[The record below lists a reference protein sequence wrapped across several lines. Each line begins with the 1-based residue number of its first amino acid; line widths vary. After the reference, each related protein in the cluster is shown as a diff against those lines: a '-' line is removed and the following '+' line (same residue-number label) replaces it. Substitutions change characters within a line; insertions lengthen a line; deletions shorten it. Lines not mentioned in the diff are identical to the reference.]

1 MTVVALLLY
10 DIPAFKFSNI
20 FPIYLDENKKAMAAK
35 THAFFFLPWDC

>member
-20 FPIYLDENKKAMAAK
+20 FPIHLDENKKAMAAK